1 MLKFILSIFVF
12 FLAFTP
18 TVCRADREARDQFL
32 EARKYEKDELYDM
45 SFDVLCKIANEYQDD
60 DCISEFTNFIKR
72 RLNSLPDT
80 SKLSISS
87 PDTTEIVFDYQNV
100 IFNPRFSP
108 EILLLPV
115 CPTFAHI
122 YPVYNEFQREIIKND
137 IERRRSG
144 IEKIE
149 ISKENINKYNKIK
162 SYFKRAIK
170 FAETIMSE
178 QQYNNKTVNDYKILI
193 SAKDDFIKSR
203 TRYVSYVII
212 SPRLAVASQLVYLAK
227 NENLLITNEDFL
239 RQAAVEMAFTGSLLK
254 SANEE
259 VRVQFAEV
267 YRELKDAA
275 GKVQLDECKVITTLI
290 DKIGDAE
297 LGGEMWYNSDEVKQD
312 LFIVN

>member
-1 MLKFILSIFVF
+1 MLKFIFSIFVF

-18 TVCRADREARDQFL
+18 TVCRADREAQDQFL

-45 SFDVLCKIANEYQDD
+45 SFDVLCKIANEYQNN

-87 PDTTEIVFDYQNV
+87 PDPAKIIYNYQNV
-100 IFNPRFSP
+100 IFDLRFSTGSF
-108 EILLLPV
+108 L
-115 CPTFAHI
+115 F
-122 YPVYNEFQREIIKND
+122 NEFRRQMIKKLKND
-137 IERRRSG
+137 IERQRSK

-193 SAKDDFIKSR
+193 SAKEDFIKSR

-239 RQAAVEMAFTGSLLK
+239 RQAAVEMAFTGPLLK

-290 DKIGDAE
+290 DKIGGAE

>member
-18 TVCRADREARDQFL
+18 TVCRADGEARDQFL

-45 SFDVLCKIANEYQDD
+45 SFDVLCKIANEYQDN
-60 DCISEFTNFIKR
+60 DCISEFTNFIKK

-87 PDTTEIVFDYQNV
+87 PDTTKIVYDYQNV
-100 IFNPRFSP
+100 SFGPRFSP

-115 CPTFAHI
+115 LPSTFS
-122 YPVYNEFQREIIKND
+122 VYNEFQREIIKSEIIKNLKND
-137 IERRRSG
+137 TERRMSG
-144 IEKIE
+144 IERIE

-170 FAETIMSE
+170 FAEMIMSE
-178 QQYNNKTVNDYKILI
+178 QQYNNKIVHDYKILI
-193 SAKDDFIKSR
+193 RAKEDFIKSR

-239 RQAAVEMAFTGSLLK
+239 RQAAVAMAFTGPLLK
-254 SANEE
+254 SANED

-275 GKVQLDECKVITTLI
+275 GKVQLDEYKVITTLI
-290 DKIGDAE
+290 DKIGNGE
-297 LGGEMWYNSDEVKQD
+297 LGGEVWYDSDEVEQD
-312 LFIVN
+312 

>member
-32 EARKYEKDELYDM
+32 EARKYEKNELYDM

-100 IFNPRFSP
+100 IFNLRFSP
-108 EILLLPV
+108 ENLLYFVWP
-115 CPTFAHI
+115 A
-122 YPVYNEFQREIIKND
+122 YPIYNEFQREIIKNLKND

-193 SAKDDFIKSR
+193 SAKEDFIKSR

-212 SPRLAVASQLVYLAK
+212 SPRLAVASQLVSLAK